1 MEREDTIKENLAE
14 VKNEIFKL
22 SQKFYTQLA
31 MVKDIEDIRAV
42 KLKGIYINVIIVP
55 VEII

>member
-1 MEREDTIKENLAE
+1 MK
-14 VKNEIFKL
+14 FSKL

-42 KLKGIYINVIIVP
+42 KIKGIYINVIIVP